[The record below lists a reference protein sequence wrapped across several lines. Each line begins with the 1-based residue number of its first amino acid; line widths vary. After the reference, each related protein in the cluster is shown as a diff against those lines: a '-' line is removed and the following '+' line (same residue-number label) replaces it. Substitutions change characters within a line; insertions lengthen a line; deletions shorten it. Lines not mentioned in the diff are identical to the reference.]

1 MHIEA
6 GERHAAGG
14 VGPVEVATTTSK
26 ALRGIIYHNLTIR
39 MLKGLPLIA
48 MLKISSSQRCVGHI
62 VGHILYS
69 FWVWPTQHNHLK
81 VDHHKWFLLQPL

>member
-1 MHIEA
+1 MRLQVKGAHAAKCGSGDAGWRGAQISLHSVASRIGAVGEKMHIEA

-39 MLKGLPLIA
+39 MLKGLPLTA
-48 MLKISSSQRCVGHI
+48 LLK
-62 VGHILYS
+62 
-69 FWVWPTQHNHLK
+69 NK
-81 VDHHKWFLLQPL
+81 